1 MGSIVK
7 LSEDDFESALSI
19 VLSVLRSGGVFIYPT
34 DTVYGIGGDATSHS
48 VIEKIHKIKG
58 SDPHK
63 PMSVMMA
70 DFSMVDEYCETG
82 LWEDMV
88 LERYLPGPYTF
99 VLRER
104 LPIPVSSTDK
114 IGVRIPDSP
123 FCQALCA
130 AFGKPIVSTSA
141 NFHGMAAPADFAD
154 IDKKLIDNCMV
165 ALDAGATKYRKSSA
179 IIDLVEKKITRE
191 NGEVIRINEE

>member
-1 MGSIVK
+1 MGSVVK
-7 LSEDDFESALSI
+7 VSEDDFESALGI

-34 DTVYGIGGDATSHS
+34 DTVYGIGGDATSHA
-48 VIEKIHKIKG
+48 VIEKIHRIKG
-58 SDPHK
+58 SDPQK

-70 DFSMVDEYCETG
+70 DFGMVDEYCETG

-99 VLRER
+99 ILRER
-104 LPIPVSSTDK
+104 VPIPVSGTNR
-114 IGVRIPDSP
+114 IGIRIPDSP

-141 NFHGMAAPADFAD
+141 NIHGMSAPADFAD
-154 IDKKLIDNCMV
+154 IDKKLIDLVMV

-191 NGEVIRINEE
+191 NGEVVRIMEE